1 MLQTASSALAFC
13 CMKTLYIR
21 NVPDDVA
28 AALAKLADGEGM
40 SVNAFAIRELT
51 RVARRADNAALF
63 ADLPDLN
70 ISTEEILEAIQE
82 GRDERD
88 RR

>member
-1 MLQTASSALAFC
+1 
-13 CMKTLYIR
+13 MKTLYLR
-21 NVPDDVA
+21 NVPDNVS
-28 AALAKLADGEGM
+28 AALTKLAEGEGM
-40 SVNAFAIRELT
+40 SVNAFAVRELT

-63 ADLPDLN
+63 GALPDLG
-70 ISTEEILEAIQE
+70 ITTEQIVSAIEE